1 MNAHNRRNISIG
13 LILIAIFLQ
22 GISLIRGAGGGT
34 AFATQAVWLVVIIAV
49 TLGVIGGF
57 GFWVFGQY
65 VAAAKKL
72 TGQKDAWIGTEQGY
86 QSYCLVS
93 HTAKTISVWS
103 VQHAQPKL
111 EKSWEKQSVHV
122 ALATV
127 GVPLTRGF
135 PGITITQGDK
145 VLWTG
150 RLASPSGKPWSKNL
164 NQTALEQA
172 ITQLAA

>member
-1 MNAHNRRNISIG
+1 MNTHNRRNISIG

-22 GISLIRGAGGGT
+22 GISLSRGAGGGT

-72 TGQKDAWIGTEQGY
+72 TGQKDAWIGTEQGH

-122 ALATV
+122 ALVTV
-127 GVPLTRGF
+127 EAPLTRGF